1 MSGIHREVYVH
12 SPAPYYLRDVRVFPY
27 LNADM
32 ASGSVTVEVD
42 VRRHPTASTT
52 LPNLWVSAELHYE
65 TTSGRRVV
73 TVASRRGGAIP
84 TPIVSYDQPV
94 DALAPGTEA
103 TVVLGT
109 NVTVPSVEPWSA
121 ERPTLYRM
129 LVTLYS
135 GSDVVEARSVV
146 VGFRQVT
153 FGNPEV
159 ACYARRG
166 PVRRG
171 RRR

>member
-12 SPAPYYLRDVRVFPY
+12 SPAPYYLRDVRVYPY
-27 LNADM
+27 LNVDM
-32 ASGSVTVEVD
+32 ASGSVTIEVD

-65 TTSGRRVV
+65 ATSGRRVI
-73 TVASRRGGAIP
+73 TVASRRAGAIP
-84 TPIVSYDQPV
+84 TPIISYDQPV
-94 DALAPGTEA
+94 DALTPGAEA

-109 NVTVPSVEPWSA
+109 NVTVPNVEPWSA

-129 LVTLYS
+129 LITLYS
-135 GSDVVEARSVV
+135 GNEVVEARSVV

-159 ACYARRG
+159 ARCARCG
-166 PVRRG
+166 PVRSW